1 MAAVPPPEVPEMLR
15 RLALFAALLL
25 PLTAVPDARAQ
36 DRIVNVFNW
45 NDYIDPY
52 MVQRFTRETGIRVRY
67 DIYDSLETLEGR
79 LSAGRSGYD
88 VIVPTEEPTFS
99 RLARAG
105 GLLPL
110 DRTLVPNL
118 ANLDP
123 ALVAQVATSDPGNR
137 FGALYLWGSI
147 GLGLNPDRV
156 RELAPDAPMDSLRL
170 LLDPAHARRLARCGI
185 SMMDSASDVIPTILR
200 FLGKSPDSTD
210 AGDLREVERTL
221 MAVRPFIRN
230 FSTGGTI
237 EALAGGQACLAFA
250 YSGDAIQ
257 AGVRAREA
265 NRGVTVQ
272 YVAPSEGAQLWF
284 DLLAIP
290 ADAPNPAEAHAF
302 INFMLQPDVM
312 AAVTNQ
318 VRYPNGVPT
327 SRALVAPE
335 VASDPAVFPPE
346 AMRARFFTIGPV
358 AQAAE
363 RARNRVWARF
373 KAGR

>member
-1 MAAVPPPEVPEMLR
+1 MLR
-15 RLALFAALLL
+15 RLALLATLLL
-25 PLTAVPDARAQ
+25 PLATVPDARAQ
-36 DRIVNVFNW
+36 DRVVNVFNW

-88 VIVPTEEPTFS
+88 IIVPTGEPTFS

-110 DRTLVPNL
+110 DRALVPNL

-123 ALVAQVATSDPGNR
+123 ALQAQVASSDPGNR
-137 FGALYLWGSI
+137 FGALYLWGTI
-147 GLGLNPDRV
+147 GLGVNPDRV

-170 LLDPAHARRLARCGI
+170 LLDPVNARRLARCGI
-185 SMMDSASDVIPTILR
+185 SMMDSAADVIPTVLR
-200 FLGKSPDSTD
+200 FLGKDPNSTD

-272 YVAPSEGAQLWF
+272 YVAPREGAQLWF

-302 INFMLQPDVM
+302 INFLLQPDVM
-312 AAVTNQ
+312 AAITNH
-318 VRYPNGVPT
+318 VRYPNGVPA

-335 VASDPAVFPPE
+335 VANDPAVFPPE
-346 AMRARFFTIGPV
+346 AVRANFFTIGPV

-363 RARNRVWARF
+363 RARNRMWSRF

>member
-1 MAAVPPPEVPEMLR
+1 MLR
-15 RLALFAALLL
+15 RLALIAALLL
-25 PLTAVPDARAQ
+25 PLATAPDARAQ
-36 DRIVNVFNW
+36 ERVVNVFNW

-88 VIVPTEEPTFS
+88 IIVPTGEPTFS

-110 DRTLVPNL
+110 DRALIPNL

-123 ALVAQVATSDPGNR
+123 ALQTQVASSDPGNR

-170 LLDPAHARRLARCGI
+170 LLDPANARRLARCGI
-185 SMMDSASDVIPTILR
+185 SMMDSAADVIPTVLR
-200 FLGKSPDSTD
+200 FLGKDPNSTD

-221 MAVRPFIRN
+221 LAVRPFIRN

-265 NRGVTVQ
+265 NRGVSVQ
-272 YVAPSEGAQLWF
+272 YVAPREGAQLWF

-302 INFMLQPDVM
+302 INFLLQPDVM
-312 AAVTNQ
+312 AAITNH
-318 VRYPNGVPT
+318 VRYPNGVPA

-335 VASDPAVFPPE
+335 VANDPAVFPPE
-346 AMRARFFTIGPV
+346 AVRANFFTIGPV

-363 RARNRVWARF
+363 RARNRVWSRF